1 MSSNSTHVHQARNA
15 QSHKTVHFCI
25 FISTFLIVNLCIPV
39 IISHC
44 ICTVHTHTLWDN
56 DAAALDKFPFGDWT
70 SVPSLVPPQQM
81 SNHPN
86 ITAGT
91 EQHSG

>member
-1 MSSNSTHVHQARNA
+1 MFHFYDHKPVHSSHYTCSCMCNT
-15 QSHKTVHFCI
+15 
-25 FISTFLIVNLCIPV
+25 
-39 IISHC
+39 
-44 ICTVHTHTLWDN
+44 HTHTRTQGDN
-56 DAAALDKFPFGDWT
+56 VAAVSDKFPFGDWT

>member
-1 MSSNSTHVHQARNA
+1 MHSSHYIEQPPPPTHART
-15 QSHKTVHFCI
+15 QG
-25 FISTFLIVNLCIPV
+25 
-39 IISHC
+39 
-44 ICTVHTHTLWDN
+44 DN
-56 DAAALDKFPFGDWT
+56 DAAVSDKFPFGDWT